1 MSEYALF
8 VKSESAKVRKRLAK
22 ERSCTEKQVSQADVM
37 KECGKLWRMKKEKAL
52 ASEKDGLEYMA
63 DKLVNLTLDET
74 DSP

>member
-22 ERSCTEKQVSQADVM
+22 ERSCTAKQVSQADVM
-37 KECGKLWRMKKEKAL
+37 KECGKLWRMKKE
-52 ASEKDGLEYMA
+52 EKDGLEYMA
-63 DKLVNLTLDET
+63 DNLVNMTLDET

>member
-8 VKSESAKVRKRLAK
+8 VKYESAKVRKRLAK
-22 ERSCTEKQVSQADVM
+22 ERSCTAKQVSQADVM
-37 KECGKLWRMKKEKAL
+37 KECGKLWRRKKE
-52 ASEKDGLEYMA
+52 EKDGLEYMA

>member
-1 MSEYALF
+1 
-8 VKSESAKVRKRLAK
+8 
-22 ERSCTEKQVSQADVM
+22 M

-63 DKLVNLTLDET
+63 DKLVNMTLDET